1 MLTWARGGFMGSLW
15 SGHINF
21 GLVSIPVGLFSAIEA
36 SERVGFRLFH
46 RKDMAPIRYKKFC
59 SKEDVEVSGDEIVKA
74 FEVEKKRFVKV
85 EKAEMDHVEDEIG
98 GTDRTIDV
106 LQFVELSSLN
116 PLSFDQP
123 YYVAPMKGGERA
135 YDVLRGALLDAR
147 RVGIARV
154 TMRTRPVLAA
164 LIPDRRVLSLEVLRP
179 FEELRDPAEL
189 SIPVIS
195 KRPAEVKMAKLLIDQ
210 MSTEEWDPTA
220 HPDEHKKA
228 LKKLLAGKH
237 RFSAVHADVAGAAG
251 TTDNVIDLMAALK
264 KSVARASAHPKAK
277 THASRAGAA

>member
-1 MLTWARGGFMGSLW
+1 MPSLW
-15 SGHINF
+15 SGHIDF

-36 SERVGFRLFH
+36 SERVGFRLVH
-46 RKDMAPIRYKKFC
+46 RKDMAPIKYKKFC
-59 SKEDVEVSGDEIVKA
+59 SKEDVEVSGDEIVEA

-85 EKAEMDHVEDEIG
+85 EKAEMDLVEEEIG

-106 LQFVELSSLN
+106 LRFVELSSLN

-123 YYVAPMKGGERA
+123 NYVAPMKGGERA

-147 RVGIARV
+147 RVGTARV

-164 LIPDRRVLSLEVLRP
+164 LIPDSRVLSMEVLRP
-179 FEELRDPAEL
+179 FEEMRDPAEL

-220 HPDEHKKA
+220 HPDEYKKA
-228 LKKLLAGKH
+228 LKKLLAGK
-237 RFSAVHADVAGAAG
+237 RKFGMVRAAAAG

-264 KSVARASAHPKAK
+264 KSVARASAHPKAR
-277 THASRAGAA
+277 THATRAGAA

>member
-1 MLTWARGGFMGSLW
+1 MASLW

-21 GLVSIPVGLFSAIEA
+21 GLVSIPVGLFSALEA
-36 SERVGFRLFH
+36 SERVSFHLFH

-74 FEVEKKRFVKV
+74 FEVEKKQFVKV
-85 EKAEMDHVEDEIG
+85 EKAEMDHVEEEIG
-98 GTDRTIDV
+98 GAGRTIDV
-106 LQFVELSSLN
+106 LQFVELTSLN

-123 YYVAPMKGGERA
+123 YFVAPMKGGERA

-164 LIPDRRVLSLEVLRP
+164 LIPDKKFLALEVLRP

-220 HPDEHKKA
+220 HPDEYKKA
-228 LKKLLAGKH
+228 LKKLLAGKR
-237 RFSAVHADVAGAAG
+237 RFGVVRADAAG

-264 KSVARASAHPKAK
+264 KSVARASGHPKAK
-277 THASRAGAA
+277 AHASRAGAA

>member
-1 MLTWARGGFMGSLW
+1 
-15 SGHINF
+15 
-21 GLVSIPVGLFSAIEA
+21 
-36 SERVGFRLFH
+36 
-46 RKDMAPIRYKKFC
+46 MAPIRYKKFC

-85 EKAEMDHVEDEIG
+85 EKEEIEHVEEEVG

-106 LQFVELSSLN
+106 LQFVQFSSLN

-135 YDVLRGALLDAR
+135 YGVLRGALLDAR

-154 TMRTRPVLAA
+154 TIRTRPVLAA
-164 LIPDRRVLSLEVLRP
+164 LIPDKRVISLEVLRP

-189 SIPVIS
+189 LIPVIS
-195 KRPAEVKMAKLLIDQ
+195 KRPAEEKMAKLLIDQ

-220 HPDEHKKA
+220 HPDEYKRA
-228 LKKLLAGKH
+228 LKKLLAGK
-237 RFSAVHADVAGAAG
+237 RIFGAVPADAAG
-251 TTDNVIDLMAALK
+251 TTDNVVDLMAALK
-264 KSVARASAHPKAK
+264 KSVARASARPK
-277 THASRAGAA
+277 TTSRASRAGAA